1 MSERVFFRID
11 LYNGLYKRASMCVRA
26 AENRDWFAFH
36 AGVVVYHGDTSQIII
51 FNLINH
57 RV

>member
-1 MSERVFFRID
+1 MNVFFFRID

-26 AENRDWFAFH
+26 AEYLDWFAFH
-36 AGVVVYHGDTSQIII
+36 AGVVGYYRDTSPIII